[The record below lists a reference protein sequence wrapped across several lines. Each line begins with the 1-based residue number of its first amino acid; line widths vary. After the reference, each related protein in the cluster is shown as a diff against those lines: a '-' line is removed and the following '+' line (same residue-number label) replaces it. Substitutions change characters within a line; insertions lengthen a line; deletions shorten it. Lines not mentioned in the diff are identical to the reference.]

1 MKKGKIFRKILSYI
15 LAVTL
20 SAIILLGVDMGWNVE
35 KVQAADAGSENFT
48 PDGTSTGTKTG
59 TLNGEY
65 IKVEAY
71 MNSRACFWFNSNNK
85 TKISIQSGKAD
96 TYVIKK
102 IELSILGSCNTT
114 ADATTGWTITKGQI
128 DKTASIKVSNPNR
141 YSKLVISNVDS
152 SSVEISRNTLVE
164 YGTMTVYYGLKHVCS
179 SSTVT
184 EDAGQAATCTV
195 DGWNAYSVC
204 SCNKVYAKDDFST
217 SYASVDAWKSS
228 SAGKIPKIGHD
239 FTYSASDNVIT
250 ATCQRSGCS
259 GSCSLTLSASN
270 ATYTGSAYSGA
281 STDNATVGFTT
292 TTGTTLSDIKYYKG
306 DEELTG
312 APKNAGTY
320 KSKITVG
327 GATAEKEFT
336 ISPKNVEGLTKTALV
351 GSENAPVWTGSEME
365 PTVTITDGATT
376 LVSGTD
382 YELTGDLKATAT
394 GDYTITITGKGN
406 YTGTTT
412 ATWKI
417 NGQDFTETDIT
428 ATPYSGE
435 YDATAHTITVS
446 VLDGATVTY
455 SETEDGTY
463 GAEPIVVTDVT
474 SGAKTIYYI
483 VQKEG
488 YNDKKGSSTVTI
500 TKAPLTIIPDD
511 NQSKD
516 YSDTDPT
523 LTYTVDTTNGLRGND
538 TTDVLSGSLS
548 YVGTDVGNYEITG
561 TFTADNYSVTVQSG
575 KTFEIKQKSV
585 AGATVTFAAPE
596 IIYTGS
602 PITCDVASVVV
613 NGRTLVAGTDY
624 NVSGE
629 VTKTDYGTYTV
640 TIAGTGNYKETT
652 TATWKIIDVVA
663 PTGDIKIETSSI
675 KKAFNEATFGLFFKN
690 TQTVTIT
697 SDDDASGVDKVYYSL
712 SENIKTEDE
721 VRAISDWSEYSSTFN
736 IDPDKK
742 LVVYAKIV
750 DKAGNTTF
758 IGSDGLVLDGTAPTI
773 LGVDDNK
780 TYCEEQV
787 VHITD
792 DNLLKVT
799 VNGDEVTLTDGAYTL
814 AATNT
819 TYTIVASDKAGNDT
833 SVVVTVNSEHTWG
846 EYVSNNNASTQA
858 DGTEEA
864 KCEFCDAIDIR
875 DIPGTKID
883 VPVNTTVV
891 DTKPVGSGTI
901 ETNVN
906 TDKSISKVT
915 VRNLSTDVAKQFLTA
930 EEIESVNAGADAI
943 IFLDV
948 TNIDKTVSTADRTAV
963 VRVANGITS
972 GRPTV
977 ALYLDLSLYKKL
989 SDSAKAERIT
999 DTNGEHI
1006 KVSFAIPSA
1015 AINNNSNVE
1024 RTYYVV
1030 RVHDGVSTI
1039 LKTAYDEATKVISFE
1054 SDKFSTYALL
1064 YVDKDIPTI
1073 SEDDETSTYTTIVIP
1088 TSTDV
1093 TITTLAPKTGDENNL
1108 AVWLFALFGVVALL
1122 GGVLVFGKKEAE

>member
-1 MKKGKIFRKILSYI
+1 MVVNGN
-15 LAVTL
+15 TL
-20 SAIILLGVDMGWNVE
+20 SV
-35 KVQAADAGSENFT
+35 
-48 PDGTSTGTKTG
+48 
-59 TLNGEY
+59 
-65 IKVEAY
+65 
-71 MNSRACFWFNSNNK
+71 
-85 TKISIQSGKAD
+85 
-96 TYVIKK
+96 
-102 IELSILGSCNTT
+102 
-114 ADATTGWTITKGQI
+114 
-128 DKTASIKVSNPNR
+128 
-141 YSKLVISNVDS
+141 
-152 SSVEISRNTLVE
+152 
-164 YGTMTVYYGLKHVCS
+164 
-179 SSTVT
+179 
-184 EDAGQAATCTV
+184 
-195 DGWNAYSVC
+195 
-204 SCNKVYAKDDFST
+204 
-217 SYASVDAWKSS
+217 
-228 SAGKIPKIGHD
+228 
-239 FTYSASDNVIT
+239 
-250 ATCQRSGCS
+250 
-259 GSCSLTLSASN
+259 
-270 ATYTGSAYSGA
+270 
-281 STDNATVGFTT
+281 
-292 TTGTTLSDIKYYKG
+292 
-306 DEELTG
+306 
-312 APKNAGTY
+312 
-320 KSKITVG
+320 
-327 GATAEKEFT
+327 
-336 ISPKNVEGLTKTALV
+336 
-351 GSENAPVWTGSEME
+351 
-365 PTVTITDGATT
+365 
-376 LVSGTD
+376 GTD
-382 YELTGDLKATAT
+382 YEVSGELTAT
-394 GDYTITITGKGN
+394 EYGTHTITITGKGN
-406 YTGTTT
+406 YTGT
-412 ATWKI
+412 A
-417 NGQDFTETDIT
+417 
-428 ATPYSGE
+428 
-435 YDATAHTITVS
+435 
-446 VLDGATVTY
+446 
-455 SETEDGTY
+455 
-463 GAEPIVVTDVT
+463 
-474 SGAKTIYYI
+474 
-483 VQKEG
+483 
-488 YNDKKGSSTVTI
+488 
-500 TKAPLTIIPDD
+500 
-511 NQSKD
+511 
-516 YSDTDPT
+516 
-523 LTYTVDTTNGLRGND
+523 
-538 TTDVLSGSLS
+538 
-548 YVGTDVGNYEITG
+548 
-561 TFTADNYSVTVQSG
+561 
-575 KTFEIKQKSV
+575 
-585 AGATVTFAAPE
+585 
-596 IIYTGS
+596 
-602 PITCDVASVVV
+602 
-613 NGRTLVAGTDY
+613 
-624 NVSGE
+624 
-629 VTKTDYGTYTV
+629 
-640 TIAGTGNYKETT
+640 

-712 SENIKTEDE
+712 SEDIKTEDE

-858 DGTEEA
+858 NGTEEA
-864 KCEFCDAIDIR
+864 KCEFCEAVDIR
-875 DIPGTKID
+875 DIPGTKVD

-963 VRVANGITS
+963 VNVANGITS

-1006 KVSFAIPSA
+1006 KVSFVIPSA

-1073 SEDDETSTYTTIVIP
+1073 SEDDETSIYTTIVIP